1 MRKRKSREQWAEHV
15 GAWRSSGQTLR
26 EYCERHDLVLGT
38 MSYWTSQIK
47 DEGTVEPL
55 VELKAVDQRSDEG
68 LARVAI
74 ELVVHGRYVLRL
86 WPGTQAQQLSEVIEV
101 LERRG

>member
-1 MRKRKSREQWAEHV
+1 MRKRKSREQWAAHV

-47 DEGTVEPL
+47 DEGTIQSL
-55 VELKAVDQRSDEG
+55 VELKAVDRHGDKRPTS
-68 LARVAI
+68 VAI
-74 ELVVHGRYVLRL
+74 ELVIHGWYLLRL
-86 WPGTQAQQLSEVIEV
+86 
-101 LERRG
+101 